1 MVLKN
6 LLRRRG
12 RTMLTVLGISI
23 GVAAIIVLGALA
35 DGLEVGYGAVI
46 SGSKADLILSDPEA
60 YDIIMSAVDEDIGE
74 TIRAMPEVEDVS
86 GMMQGLVKAEN
97 MPYFFVFG
105 YPEGS
110 FALGS
115 FRVVEGVELYSHE
128 AEQMRGKPLL
138 LGSAASEALS
148 RKVGDTLRIGDTPFR
163 VVGIYE
169 TGQAFEEGGAVLRME
184 DAQEVVGMPRQVSA
198 FYIKLKEPGLEG
210 RLRTR
215 IERIYPD
222 LSLSTAEDMAKQ
234 TSMAD
239 DMRAMMGG
247 VAALAIM
254 IGGVGMMNSQLMA
267 VLERTRE
274 IGVLRAVGWRGSRV
288 MLMILGESVLVGLV
302 GGLLGTGL
310 SWLILYAA
318 GDVLSAYGTTTDV
331 RPGLLV
337 QAFAVVFTLGLVGGL
352 YPAYRASRLQPVEA
366 LRYEGG
372 SMGQRASR
380 LPVGGMAIQNLWR
393 RKGRTLLTLGM
404 IGITVGA
411 IMALNALLQGL
422 FGMMGGLVGGSEV
435 VLREAD
441 TADTSL
447 SAIDQRIGDRI
458 AAMPEVE
465 NVSGMLLTAITT
477 EDTGIF
483 MLLGFNP
490 REAAIQEFR
499 MVEGERLTSNRQ
511 IMIGRKM
518 ADAQGFKV
526 GDTVSLNGVRYR
538 VVGIYEHSSSGFELG
553 GVITLRDAQAL
564 AGRPRKVTVFL
575 VDLRDPSQA
584 EYVVEE
590 INTSYPEVHATL
602 SGDFAEQMPDMKA
615 SKAMTDG
622 VAVIAI
628 LVGGVGMMNTMLMA
642 VLERTREIGV
652 LRALGWR
659 RRAIL
664 SLIVRES
671 LALGVLGAV
680 AGIGIAFGLAWLLGR
695 IPFYGGW
702 LAFAWQADVFAQSI
716 GVAIGLGLI
725 GGLYPAIRAT
735 RLQPIEALR
744 YE

>member
-12 RTMLTVLGISI
+12 RTILAVLGISI

-35 DGLEVGYGAVI
+35 DGLEAGYGAVM

-74 TIRAMPEVEDVS
+74 TIGAMPEVEDIS

-115 FRVVEGVELYSHE
+115 FRVVEGVGLYSYE
-128 AEQMRGKPLL
+128 AEQMRGTPLL

-148 RKVGDTLRIGDTPFR
+148 KKVGDTLRLGDTPFR

-198 FYIKLKEPGLEG
+198 FYIKLKDPTLAE

-215 IERIYPD
+215 VERIYPD

-239 DMRAMMGG
+239 EMRAMMGG
-247 VAALAIM
+247 VAALAIL

-274 IGVLRAVGWRGSRV
+274 IGVLRAVGWRGGRV
-288 MLMILGESVLVGLV
+288 MLMILGESVVVGLV

-310 SWLILYAA
+310 SWLILYTTGSA
-318 GDVLSAYGTTTDV
+318 LSVFGTTTEV
-331 RPGLLV
+331 HPELLV

-372 SMGQRASR
+372 SLGQQASR

-411 IMALNALLQGL
+411 IMALNALLKGL
-422 FGMMGGLVGGSEV
+422 FGMMSDLTGGAEV

-441 TADTSL
+441 TADTGL
-447 SAIDQRIGDRI
+447 SAIDERIGDRI

-465 NVSGMLLTAITT
+465 NVSGLLMTAIAT

-483 MLLGFNP
+483 LLLGYNP
-490 REAAIQEFR
+490 REAAIQEFHV
-499 MVEGERLTSNRQ
+499 VEGERLTSNRQ

-518 ADAQGFKV
+518 ADAQGFK
-526 GDTVSLNGVRYR
+526 
-538 VVGIYEHSSSGFELG
+538 
-553 GVITLRDAQAL
+553 
-564 AGRPRKVTVFL
+564 
-575 VDLRDPSQA
+575 
-584 EYVVEE
+584 
-590 INTSYPEVHATL
+590 
-602 SGDFAEQMPDMKA
+602 
-615 SKAMTDG
+615 
-622 VAVIAI
+622 
-628 LVGGVGMMNTMLMA
+628 
-642 VLERTREIGV
+642 
-652 LRALGWR
+652 
-659 RRAIL
+659 
-664 SLIVRES
+664 
-671 LALGVLGAV
+671 
-680 AGIGIAFGLAWLLGR
+680 
-695 IPFYGGW
+695 
-702 LAFAWQADVFAQSI
+702 
-716 GVAIGLGLI
+716 
-725 GGLYPAIRAT
+725 AT
-735 RLQPIEALR
+735 RSR
-744 YE
+744 